1 MKWEKLSHL
10 EHVLKRP
17 DSYVGSVKPDTEP
30 SWVLDDNE
38 NFFVKKNL
46 TYPPALLKIFDEILV
61 NALDQ
66 HALHP
71 KEVNKIDVLVDRDT
85 GSIQVSNNGKGIP
98 IVKHEKENVYIPELI
113 FGTLLTSSNYDDSEE
128 RTTGGRNGYGSKLT
142 NIYSK
147 EFELFVKDPENH
159 KQYTWSW
166 KDNMQINAA
175 NMDKNPKAFRGKDGE
190 VRVTFVPDWK
200 RFGMKGITDDVFKL
214 IQKRVWDTAICQQGN
229 LKVTFQGEKIPVKKL
244 LDYAE
249 MHEGIEEPVAYS
261 CDRWDVVVAPSNHT
275 GFNQVSFVN
284 GICTTKGGT
293 HVDNVANN
301 LAKDIIAE
309 LVKKKVDGADKLR
322 PMNVKS
328 SMFMFVRSTII
339 NPSFSSQVKS
349 ELTTKASEFGSTFA
363 YPAKFTSSILATG
376 IKDELLSVAKFKEQK
391 DLKKSD
397 GTKKSKI
404 SGIPKLDDANWA
416 GTPKSGQCTLII
428 TEGDSAKA
436 LAISGLSVVGRDKY
450 GVFPLRGKPR
460 NVRDAS
466 VKQLMSNQ
474 EFSDLKKILG
484 LQQDKTY
491 KNLSELRYGK
501 LMIMTDADLDGSHI
515 KGLVLNMIHCFWPSL
530 LALGFVVSM
539 VTPIIKV
546 GNRSFFTDQAYQA
559 WLQEQGGRIPRGMKV
574 KYYKGLGTSTSTE
587 AKEYF
592 KQIQQLT
599 VGFSDSPHTDRSIVL
614 AFDKSRSDARK
625 KWIETHISNPG
636 EEVKYG
642 EITNLTVSEFIDKDM
657 VNFSI
662 ADVRRSIPHMCDG
675 LKPSQRK
682 VLFGCMKRNLTSEIK
697 VAQLSG
703 YISEVA
709 AYHHGEVSLQGAIIG
724 MAHNYVG
731 SNNVN
736 LLEPCGQFGTRLM
749 GGKDAA
755 SSRYIFTRLSPV
767 ASHLFDQRDN
777 STLKY
782 LEDDGKPIEPEY
794 YIPVLPMVL
803 VNGAEGI
810 GTGYSTQVPCYNPVD
825 IKANIKA
832 VIDGKPMKP
841 MAPWYKGFTGTIYQK
856 TEGTW
861 VMSGNFKEAMSGV
874 ITITELPPGKWTQDY
889 KEFLDSLVEK
899 GKIKGYDNHST
910 EDNPKF
916 VVRGYEGTDPRKDL
930 GLTKSVHTTNMWLM
944 TPNGMKK
951 YPNPEEIIADYV
963 AVRVKHYKQRK
974 INMLKEFKA
983 QAAIASN
990 KARFVRMVVNGD
1002 LIVFKRKRVDID
1014 KDLEKHKFQKYQ
1026 GGYEYLMNI
1035 KTSQY
1040 TEESIDRLNAEEK
1053 EKKAQVVELEKLSFK
1068 DLWNNDLKNIN

>member
-30 SWVLDDNE
+30 SWILDTNE

-66 HALHP
+66 HAVYP
-71 KEVNKIDVLVDRDT
+71 KDTTKIDVNVDIES
-85 GSIQVSNNGKGIP
+85 GSISVVNNGKGIP
-98 IVKHEKENVYIPELI
+98 ISLHEAEKVYIPQLI
-113 FGTLLTSSNYDDSEE
+113 FGTLLTSSNYDDTEE

-142 NIYSK
+142 NIYSSN
-147 EFELFVKDPENH
+147 FEVSVKDPENK
-159 KQYTWSW
+159 KQMSWSW
-166 KDNMQINAA
+166 KNNMQL
-175 NMDKNPKAFRGKDGE
+175 DGTSKPKIYKGKDGE
-190 VRVTFVPDWK
+190 VKVVFTPDWK
-200 RFGMKGITDDVFKL
+200 RFGMKGMTQDVFKL
-214 IQKRVWDTAICQQGN
+214 IQKRVWDTAVCQHGN
-229 LKVTFQGEKIPVKKL
+229 LKVSFQGDGIPVKKL

-249 MHEGIEEPVAYS
+249 MHEGIEEAVAFS

-301 LAKDIIAE
+301 ISKDLIGE
-309 LVKKKVDGADKLR
+309 LVKKKVDGADKLK
-322 PMNVKS
+322 PTNVKS
-328 SMFMFVRSTII
+328 SMFMFVRSTVI
-339 NPSFSSQVKS
+339 NPSFSSQIKS
-349 ELTTKASEFGSTFA
+349 ELTTKASEFGSTFS
-363 YPAKFTSSILATG
+363 YSTKFINNVLATG
-376 IKDELLSVAKFKEQK
+376 IKDELMSVARFKEQK

-397 GTKKSKI
+397 GTKKNKI

-416 GTPKSGQCTLII
+416 GTPKSDRCTLII

-436 LAISGLSVVGRDKY
+436 LAISGLSVVGRDQY

-466 VKQLMSNQ
+466 VKQLMTNQ

-484 LQQDKTY
+484 LQQDKKY
-491 KNLSELRYGK
+491 KTLSELRYGK

-530 LALGFVVSM
+530 LKLGFVVSM

-546 GNRSFFTDQAYQA
+546 GSRSFFTDQAYQA
-559 WLQEQGGRIPRGMKV
+559 WLEEQGGRIPRGMKV

-592 KQIQQLT
+592 KQIGQLT
-599 VGFSDSPHTDRSIVL
+599 VGFSDSPTTDRSIVL
-614 AFDKSRSDARK
+614 AFDKSRADARK
-625 KWIETHISNPG
+625 KWIETHISSPG
-636 EEVKYG
+636 DGVKYG
-642 EITNLTVSEFIDKDM
+642 EITDLSISDFIDRDM

-662 ADVRRSIPHMCDG
+662 ADVKRSIPHMCDG

-682 VLFGCMKRNLTSEIK
+682 VMFGCMKRNLTSEIK
-697 VAQLSG
+697 VAQLCG
-703 YISEVA
+703 YISEVS
-709 AYHHGEVSLQGAIIG
+709 AYHHGEASLQGTIIG
-724 MAHNYVG
+724 MAHDYMG
-731 SNNVN
+731 SNNIN

-755 SSRYIFTRLSPV
+755 SSRYIFTRLSSV
-767 ASHLFDQRDN
+767 ATRMFDQRDN

-794 YIPVLPMVL
+794 YMPVLPMVL

-810 GTGYSTQVPCYNPVD
+810 GTGYSTHVPCFNPED

-832 VIDGKPMKP
+832 VIEGKSMKP
-841 MAPWYKGFTGTIYQK
+841 MTPWYKGFTGTVYKK
-856 TEGTW
+856 TDTTW
-861 VMSGNFKEAMSGV
+861 VMGGTFVENTTKGTV
-874 ITITELPPGKWTQDY
+874 VITELPPGKWTQDY
-889 KEFLDSLVEK
+889 KEFLDVQVEK
-899 GKIKGYDNHST
+899 GKIKYYDNHST
-910 EDNPKF
+910 EDHPKF
-916 VVRGYEGTDPRKDL
+916 TLHGYNGNDPRKEL
-930 GLTKSVHTTNMWLM
+930 GLTKNINTGNMWLM
-944 TPNGMKK
+944 TPTGMKK
-951 YPNPEEIIADYV
+951 YETAEDIIADYV
-963 AVRVKHYKQRK
+963 AYRVKHYKQRK
-974 INMLKEFKA
+974 IDMLKEFKA
-983 QAAIASN
+983 QAAVASN
-990 KARFVRMVVNGD
+990 KARFVRMVVGGD
-1002 LIVFKRKRVDID
+1002 LIVFKRKRADID
-1014 KDLEKHKFQKYQ
+1014 TDLARHKFQKYQ
-1026 GGYEYLMNI
+1026 GNYEYLMNI

-1040 TEESIDRLNAEEK
+1040 TEESIDRLNKEEA

-1068 DLWNNDLKNIN
+1068 DMWVNDLKNIK